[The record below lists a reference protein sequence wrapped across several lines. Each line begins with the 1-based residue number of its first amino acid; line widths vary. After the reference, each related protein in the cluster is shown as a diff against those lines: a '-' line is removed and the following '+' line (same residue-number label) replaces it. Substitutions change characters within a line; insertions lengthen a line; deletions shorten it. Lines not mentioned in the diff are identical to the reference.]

1 METVQYLISLRDQ
14 LTPGLENADKAAN
27 KLETSLA
34 SAQGAANSLGAA
46 FGIAFSIAG
55 IVSAGNAVLSAGTM
69 VEDATTGL
77 TTSLQD
83 SAEAAQVVLNTM
95 QDAVKTPFA
104 FEGLLNANRA
114 LISTG
119 EDAEE
124 ARGHIMDLGN
134 AIAGAGKGN
143 VEFDRMVVNLQQI
156 ANLGEATAVDIKQ
169 FAIAGINIYKL
180 LEDSTGKTVAQLK
193 EVPVTYAEL
202 TKALH
207 EAGLEGG
214 IYENAMANMA
224 GNTSVQL
231 SNLSDEM
238 FNLSV
243 SVFNDLKPAI
253 TEIISDLHDFIGGL
267 RGAWEWAVANQSL
280 LKDIATTV
288 AVAGAAYLTYR
299 GILLGVSAAIKLA
312 TLWET
317 IQIASLYTATG
328 AAGGLGVGMTL
339 LTAAQYAWNVAITA
353 NPIGLIIAGIAAL
366 VAGVIYAY
374 NHFEKFRA
382 TLWAVWGTAKEFISI
397 LGDGFSALWKI
408 IHGVFTLDAS
418 EIAKGFGDAARVTLT
433 AGMRL
438 AESFKEGWRDGMAD
452 FAADNAAGT
461 KGLVPAAKTGGRVKS
476 KPTVAPPETKTK
488 ATGSKNV
495 TINVTIKD
503 LIGTYNSNITNV
515 KEASADIRA
524 QVVAALTSAVND
536 FQIVAGE

>member
-1 METVQYLISLRDQ
+1 MEVVQYLISLRDQ
-14 LTPGLENADKAAN
+14 LTPGLESADKAAN
-27 KLETSLA
+27 KLEASLA
-34 SAQGAANSLGAA
+34 NVQGGVNSLGAA
-46 FGIAFSIAG
+46 FGVAFSIAG
-55 IVSAGNAVLSAGTM
+55 LVAAGNAVLAAGTM

-83 SAEAAQVVLNTM
+83 SAEAAEVVKNTM
-95 QDAVKTPFA
+95 ADALSTPFA

-119 EDAEE
+119 EDAEL

-143 VEFDRMVVNLQQI
+143 VEFDRMVVNMQQI

-180 LEDSTGKTVAQLK
+180 LQDSTGKTVAQLK
-193 EVPVTYAEL
+193 EVPVTYQEL

-207 EAGLEGG
+207 DAGLEGG

-224 GNTSVQL
+224 GNTSVQV
-231 SNLSDEM
+231 SNLGDAI
-238 FNLSV
+238 FQLSV
-243 SVFNDLKPAI
+243 QVFNDLKPAI
-253 TEIISDLHDFIGGL
+253 TDIVSGLRDFIATL
-267 RGAWEWAVANQSL
+267 HEAWAWAVANQDL
-280 LKDIATTV
+280 LSSIATTL

-299 GILLGVSAAIKLA
+299 GILLAVTAAVKLA
-312 TLWET
+312 ALWET
-317 IQIASLYTATG
+317 IQIASLLTAAG
-328 AAGGLGVGMTL
+328 AAGGLSVGMTI
-339 LTAAQYAWNVAITA
+339 LTAAQYAWNVALTA
-353 NPIGLIIAGIAAL
+353 NPIGLIIAAIGAL

-382 TLWAVWGTAKEFISI
+382 TLWAVWGTIKEFVSI
-397 LGDGFSALWKI
+397 VGDGFNALWKI
-408 IHGVFTLDAS
+408 IHGTFTLDAQ
-418 EIAKGFGDAARVTLT
+418 EIVS
-433 AGMRL
+433 GMTDLGSTVLDSGRRL
-438 AESFKEGWRDGMAD
+438 AESFQKGWNDGLAD
-452 FAADNAAGT
+452 FASDNPADA
-461 KGLVPAAKTGGRVKS
+461 KGLVPGGKKGGRTKATPA
-476 KPTVAPPETKTK
+476 KVAPEVKTK

-515 KEASADIRA
+515 KEATADIRA

-536 FQIVAGE
+536 FQVVAGE